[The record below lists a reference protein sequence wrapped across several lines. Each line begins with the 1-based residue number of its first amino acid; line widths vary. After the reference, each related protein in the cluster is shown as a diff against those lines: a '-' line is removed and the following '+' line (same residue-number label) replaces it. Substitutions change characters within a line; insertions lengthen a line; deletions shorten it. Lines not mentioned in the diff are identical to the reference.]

1 MLRSTCLALL
11 LLLAA
16 CATTAPGPKEAAAP
30 NPRLANLQRAA
41 ALPWVDDGR
50 CVVRESSNAW
60 SVLVERCFH
69 TLDAERI
76 RFRDSTGRCT
86 VASAGA
92 ATLGMG
98 ICILAAP
105 EIVVGAVIITGVV
118 VVAIAIQEEWDAYER
133 RATRERP
140 RPALQKWPTQQ
151 EQSLAKRKPQPEPS
165 GQDLMPPA
173 PPSTVERER
182 SLDCTP
188 RPVPHLG
195 GDALHN
201 MCADR
206 VPGNGFPGSDVLV
219 NGKRFDAFQTRVRVL
234 WEVKTDNFDTYSF
247 FLQAQVVKK
256 QVLELQ
262 REKKLASACG
272 FDFRVGVRNA
282 AHKAALEF
290 ADVTLEVVVMDW
302 C

>member
-16 CATTAPGPKEAAAP
+16 CATTEPGPKESVAS
-30 NPRLANLQRAA
+30 NPTLANLQRAA
-41 ALPWVDDGR
+41 ALPWADDGR
-50 CVVRESSNAW
+50 CVVREASNAW
-60 SVLVERCFH
+60 PVLVERCFH
-69 TLDAERI
+69 VLDAERI
-76 RFRDSTGRCT
+76 WFRDSTGRCT

-92 ATLGMG
+92 ATLGFG
-98 ICILAAP
+98 ICVLAAP

-133 RATRERP
+133 RATRERT
-140 RPALQKWPTQQ
+140 RPALQKWPTLH
-151 EQSLAKRKPQPEPS
+151 EQSLAKRKPEPS

-173 PPSTVERER
+173 PPSMVERER

-188 RPVPHLG
+188 QSVPHLG

-206 VPGNGFPGSDVLV
+206 VPRNGFPGSDVLV
-219 NGKRFDAFQTRVRVL
+219 NGKRFDALQVRARVL
-234 WEVKTDNFDTYSF
+234 WEVKTDNFETYSL
-247 FLQAQVVKK
+247 FLNDQAVKK

-262 REKKLASACG
+262 REKNLASACG
-272 FDFRVGVRNA
+272 FDFRVGVRSA

-290 ADVTLEVVVMDW
+290 ADVTFEVVVMDW